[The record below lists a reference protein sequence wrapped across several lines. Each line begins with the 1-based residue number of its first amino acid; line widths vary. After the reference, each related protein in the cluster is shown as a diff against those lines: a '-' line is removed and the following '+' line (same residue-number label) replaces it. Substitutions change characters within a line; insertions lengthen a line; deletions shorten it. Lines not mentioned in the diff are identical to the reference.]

1 MPTWPS
7 PRSEQLGAP
16 TDPAIRFTRGT
27 YFGASRFAY
36 ATACQVARPPL
47 TDQTGSPQPQEAFT
61 SRLPTGRS
69 PFLPLDITTTG
80 PELLC
85 GRDLHPQEWQLASLH
100 QTRTCSFSASGSSV
114 VLASAQ
120 TTPRRLFAIARSEV
134 RLHAPARHC
143 PVQVSFTGYVL
154 PSGPSP
160 CAWLSHAQSTM
171 PDKTPQPHLAGF
183 PFDSTPLPTWLAVRC
198 SRLGSSLTLSP
209 GFPFRAS

>member
-7 PRSEQLGAP
+7 PRSEQLGTP
-16 TDPAIRFTRGT
+16 IDPAIRFTRGT

-85 GRDLHPQEWQLASLH
+85 RRDLHPQEWQLASLH
-100 QTRTCSFSASGSSV
+100 QACTCPPKAAV
-114 VLASAQ
+114 
-120 TTPRRLFAIARSEV
+120 
-134 RLHAPARHC
+134 RHC
-143 PVQVSFTGYVL
+143 MI
-154 PSGPSP
+154 
-160 CAWLSHAQSTM
+160 AWAAL
-171 PDKTPQPHLAGF
+171 
-183 PFDSTPLPTWLAVRC
+183 
-198 SRLGSSLTLSP
+198 
-209 GFPFRAS
+209 